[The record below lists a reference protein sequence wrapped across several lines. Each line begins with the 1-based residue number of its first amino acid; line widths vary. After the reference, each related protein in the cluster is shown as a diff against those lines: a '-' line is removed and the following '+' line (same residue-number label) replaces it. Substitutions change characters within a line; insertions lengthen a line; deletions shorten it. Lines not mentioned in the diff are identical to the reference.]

1 MEINYEKYTNMN
13 RQQLFKALIS
23 TEKKEEKIKRDF
35 SEKLKRMQQLRIF
48 LTEKIKESLEE
59 IPNLHC
65 VDSQGGN
72 NGN

>member
-23 TEKKEEKIKRDF
+23 TEKNKRDF